1 MELDHFDKAILNN
14 LQINA
19 KTPHRKLSEALG
31 LSLTAVYERVKRLE
45 RNGIIKKYTIEV
57 DTSKL
62 GKKQKI
68 FCLVNLKNHSK
79 KEFSKFVGQMDGFSE
94 VMACYQLAGEFD
106 FILKVLVKDIAD
118 YQEFI
123 IDKFGEL
130 ENVAQVKT
138 AFVLS
143 DEKIAEIVPL
153 D

>member
-1 MELDHFDKAILNN
+1 MVLDFYDKRILHH
-14 LQINA
+14 LQLNA
-19 KTPHRKLSEALG
+19 KVTHRKMSEELG

-45 RNGIIKKYTIEV
+45 RNGIIKKYSIEV
-57 DTSKL
+57 DASKL

-79 KEFSKFVGQMDGFSE
+79 KEFSRFVGQMDGFSE
-94 VMACYQLAGEFD
+94 VMECYQLAGEFD
-106 FILKVLVKDIAD
+106 FMLKVLVRDIAD

-143 DEKIAEIVPL
+143 DEKISEIIPV